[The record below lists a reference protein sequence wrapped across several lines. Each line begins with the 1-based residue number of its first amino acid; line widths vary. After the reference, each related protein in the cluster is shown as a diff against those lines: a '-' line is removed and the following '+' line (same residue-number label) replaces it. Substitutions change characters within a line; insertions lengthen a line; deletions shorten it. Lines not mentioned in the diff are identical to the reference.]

1 MHPVQCKMA
10 RAGLDWS
17 ISDLAT
23 KAGVGD
29 PTVTRFESDG
39 TVGPEDLGRMF
50 DALEGAGAVFT
61 AQDDQ
66 LGVTVPN
73 REK

>member
-1 MHPVQCKMA
+1 
-10 RAGLDWS
+10 
-17 ISDLAT
+17 
-23 KAGVGD
+23 
-29 PTVTRFESDG
+29 
-39 TVGPEDLGRMF
+39 MF